1 MVLGLNEGGQ
11 RGLLLTKEEKQLIY
25 EILREQRK
33 RYIFSRKKRHAID
46 RILLKIEQT
55 ERNVSTNEI
64 KPTIL

>member
-1 MVLGLNEGGQ
+1 M
-11 RGLLLTKEEKQLIY
+11 LLTKEEKQLIY

-33 RYIFSRKKRHAID
+33 RYIFSGKKRHAID